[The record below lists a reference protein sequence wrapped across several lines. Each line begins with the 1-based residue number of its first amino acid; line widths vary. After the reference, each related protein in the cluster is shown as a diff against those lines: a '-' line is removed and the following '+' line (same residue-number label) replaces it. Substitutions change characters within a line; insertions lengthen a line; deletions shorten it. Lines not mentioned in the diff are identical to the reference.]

1 MDKQSVSSQVID
13 LAAESFMIDSSTINA
28 NTDFIELEIDSL
40 DFVDFI
46 LNVEASFDIIIPEEE
61 MKPLWT
67 IDLVTNCVLNK
78 LQSN

>member
-28 NTDFIELEIDSL
+28 NTAFIELEIDSL

>member
-1 MDKQSVSSQVID
+1 MDKQSILSQVID
-13 LAAESFMIDSSTINA
+13 LAADSFMIDVNTINA
-28 NTDFIELEIDSL
+28 NTAFIELEIDSL

-46 LNVEASFDIIIPEEE
+46 LNVEASFDITIPEEE

-67 IDLVTNCVLNK
+67 IELVTNCVFNK

>member
-1 MDKQSVSSQVID
+1 
-13 LAAESFMIDSSTINA
+13 MIDSSTINA
-28 NTDFIELEIDSL
+28 NTAFIELEIDSL

-46 LNVEASFDIIIPEEE
+46 LNVEASFDIIILEEE